1 MNRLNE
7 YRSRREWLK
16 EARRQVEAGEVSL
29 NVIGHTLQRFM
40 RNPIRSVVS
49 YCDVDS
55 ESGYSDTGN
64 YEAEVK
70 REYKGYLADIAAL
83 ESAIAKQRRDK
94 ALMDATNNISNKI
107 DEHTDRITNKIDEHT
122 DYDVL
127 LRTHLQSTASQQD
140 RQQDQP
146 KEKAKGGRDLAD
158 FRDRI
163 VCDNETDKEVMLDK
177 IGRLA
182 NGKKGRKLVLVMV
195 AAMEANIISGKPS
208 FGELQKVFSVEGT
221 YQGYDNY
228 WRRWEAYGESKKGF
242 SKSEIDRVIRL
253 LSED

>member
-1 MNRLNE
+1 MNRLKE
-7 YRSRREWLK
+7 YKARREWLK

-55 ESGYSDTGN
+55 ESGYSNTGN

-70 REYKGYLADIAAL
+70 RERKGYLADIAAL

-94 ALMDATNNISNKI
+94 ALMDATNNI
-107 DEHTDRITNKIDEHT
+107 TNKIDELT
-122 DYDVL
+122 DYDLL
-127 LRTHLQSTASQQD
+127 LRTYLQSTASQQD

-195 AAMEANIISGKPS
+195 AAREANIISGKPS